1 MVDAFKS
8 IVVLVLIIIGFIAY
22 PALRIADRSDDIS
35 RQAAA
40 AAVTE
45 FVDTTRG
52 KGYIAV
58 SDYETLLGK
67 LNGTGVVFDIQLEHY
82 RKTIQPVYT
91 DPNNTSTFQNRFTVD
106 YIGTFTKDIL
116 DKLYP
121 YTVVA
126 DEHRRYKMHAGD
138 LMQVRVESLGS
149 TLGGR
154 LQGML
159 YGKMADIPLM
169 ASYGGMV
176 RSEAP

>member
-8 IVVLVLIIIGFIAY
+8 IVVLVLVIIGFIAY
-22 PALRIADRSDDIS
+22 PALRISDRSDDVA
-35 RQAAA
+35 RMAAA
-40 AAVTE
+40 SAVTE

-58 SDYETLLGK
+58 SDYETLLGR
-67 LNGTGVVFDIQLEHY
+67 LDGTGIVFDIQLEHY

-91 DPNNTSTFQNRFTVD
+91 DPNNPSTFQNRFTVE

-116 DKLYP
+116 DRLYP
-121 YTVVA
+121 GTILS
-126 DEHRRYKMHAGD
+126 EEQLRYPMHSGD
-138 LMQVRVESLGS
+138 LMQVRVRSIGT
-149 TLGGR
+149 TLHSR

-159 YGKMADIPLM
+159 YGRNADVPIL
-169 ASYGGMV
+169 ASGGGMV